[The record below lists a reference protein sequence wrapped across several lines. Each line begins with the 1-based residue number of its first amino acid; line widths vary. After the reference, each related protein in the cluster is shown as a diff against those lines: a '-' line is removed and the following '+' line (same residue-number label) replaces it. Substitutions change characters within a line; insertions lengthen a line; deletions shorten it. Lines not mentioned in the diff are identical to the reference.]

1 MKINDFKPTALAVK
15 DSAGTLRPRFDTPR
29 RVMMLQKITKR
40 LPLAALTMAI
50 AGFASTG
57 AVAGD
62 LVINFDD
69 PNAGPKLGFEN
80 AVKAFEAVNP
90 DINVIVNIN
99 DREAHKT
106 AIRNFLSAEAP
117 DVTTWY
123 PGNRMAPF
131 VDAGLFEDVSDL
143 WEEQGFN
150 EALAAIRPTMTRDG
164 KQWGV
169 PYSYYQWG
177 VYYRKDIFDKLGL
190 EEPKNW
196 AEFNALAVTLK
207 EAGVTPLTI
216 GTKYLWTAAGVFD
229 YLNLRTNGY
238 EVHNDLTAG
247 KVKYTDE
254 RIRNVFT
261 TWKEMVDAGYF
272 IDNHATMS
280 WQDAIA
286 PFANGDA
293 AMYVMGNFAVDGFKG
308 AGLTEDQIDYFQF
321 PEITEGLARAEEAPA
336 DAFFIPTRAKNKEDA
351 RKFLAFVAQPDVQTE
366 WNVTIGQLPVNKNS
380 QVGDSKFLQEGFE
393 TLSTAA
399 GLAQF
404 YDRDAPAQMAKAG
417 MEGFQE
423 FMLDTSKMDAILER
437 LDKVQDEVYK

>member
-1 MKINDFKPTALAVK
+1 MLNKI
-15 DSAGTLRPRFDTPR
+15 RQR
-29 RVMMLQKITKR
+29 M
-40 LPLAALTMAI
+40 PLAALTLAI
-50 AGFASTG
+50 AGMASS
-57 AVAGD
+57 AALAGD

-69 PNAGPKLGFEN
+69 PNPAPKAGFEA
-80 AVKAFEAVNP
+80 AVEAFKAANP
-90 DINVIVNIN
+90 DINVTVNIN

-117 DVTTWY
+117 DVTSWY

-131 VDAGLFEDVSDL
+131 VEAGLFEDVSDL
-143 WEEQGFN
+143 WEKEGFHDS
-150 EALAAIRPTMTRDG
+150 LAAIRPTMTIDD

-177 VYYRKDIFDKLGL
+177 VYYRKDIFDKLSL

-196 AEFNALAVTLK
+196 EEFNAVAKTLK
-207 EAGVTPLTI
+207 DAGVTPITI

-229 YLNLRTNGY
+229 YLNLRINGY

-247 KVKYTDE
+247 KIKYTDE
-254 RIRNVFT
+254 RIRNVFVA
-261 TWKEMVDAGYF
+261 WKDMVDGGYF

-286 PFANGDA
+286 PFTNGDA
-293 AMYVMGNFAVDGFKG
+293 AMYVMGNFAVDGFKES
-308 AGLTEDQIDYFQF
+308 GLTEDQIDYFQF
-321 PEITEGLARAEEAPA
+321 PEITPGLARAEEAPA

-351 RKFLAFVAQPDVQTE
+351 RKFLAFVAQPDVQTQ
-366 WNVTIGQLPVNKNS
+366 WNETIGQLPVNKYS
-380 QVGDSKFLQEGFE
+380 QVGDSKFLKEGFE
-393 TLSTAA
+393 TLSTAS

-423 FMLDTSKMDAILER
+423 FMLDTSKLDAILKR
-437 LDKVQDEVYK
+437 LDKVQTEVYK